1 MAELTGKTISE
12 LPSATT
18 LADADLL
25 PISAGGAS
33 KKLAWSTLKAT
44 IQTIVQTII
53 QTLKPHKE
61 VDYVDESSARANF
74 TLTSGG
80 YYRIEP
86 PAGALP
92 SGAKVL
98 AVAAIAWT
106 SGNGIAII
114 PYGTAG
120 TEAYVI
126 GPSEASVSGLKCRW
140 WYAV

>member
-33 KKLAWSTLKAT
+33 KKLAWSTLKT
-44 IQTIVQTII
+44 LIQALIASA
-53 QTLKPHKE
+53 KPRKE
-61 VDYVDESSARANF
+61 VDYVDESSARADF

-86 PAGALP
+86 PSGALP

-98 AVAAIAWT
+98 AVAAVAWT
-106 SGNGIAII
+106 SSNGITII

-126 GPSEASVSGLKCRW
+126 GTAGATVSGLKCRW

>member
-1 MAELTGKTISE
+1 MAELTGKPISD
-12 LPSATT
+12 LTSTTT
-18 LADADLL
+18 LTDADLFAV
-25 PISAGGAS
+25 SSGGAS
-33 KKLAWSTLKAT
+33 RKLTWSALKTL
-44 IQTIVQTII
+44 IQALIASA
-53 QTLKPHKE
+53 KPHKE
-61 VDYVDESSARANF
+61 VDYVDESSARASF

-86 PAGALP
+86 PSGALP

-106 SGNGIAII
+106 SSNGITII

-126 GPSEASVSGLKCRW
+126 GPAEATVSGLKCRW